1 MAYAI
6 EAGLHGLTTLRL
18 RLLTLDAV
26 LPFQYTVG
34 LYISSGVIMAVGAG
48 LVTVLFSP
56 AAAGAGVAL
65 VMTNLNG
72 INVPRLLETQV
83 RKEGSH
89 HPTRGGVESGA
100 HGNHNARGTLR

>member
-1 MAYAI
+1 MAFLI
-6 EAGLHGLTTLRL
+6 EAALAALTKMRL
-18 RLLTLDAV
+18 RLLALDAV

-72 INVPRLLETQV
+72 INVPRLLETQ
-83 RKEGSH
+83 
-89 HPTRGGVESGA
+89 
-100 HGNHNARGTLR
+100 ARAVCLSSRCRPLILIY